1 MLESGIYCGRGGGEE
16 KVEQGKEMRCVC
28 IGFDLNSVVRVGL
41 TEQMKF
47 EGGEEQPCRYLGK
60 DHAGREKS
68 QCKGP
73 EAGECLLSL
82 RSSKVATV
90 AGGR

>member
-1 MLESGIYCGRGGGEE
+1 MCL
-16 KVEQGKEMRCVC
+16 
-28 IGFDLNSVVRVGL
+28 GFDLNSVVTVGL
-41 TEQMKF
+41 TEQMKL

-73 EAGECLLSL
+73 EAGECLLGL
-82 RSSKVATV
+82 RSSKVARV